1 MKLSSAFYCPDCQEV
16 FDNRK
21 YRGICPA
28 CANRFCYSVQKG
40 WSYIK
45 EENYEKDNHVFVT
58 PVRYN
63 CDRCSST
70 INSASKDTK

>member
-28 CANRFCYSVQKG
+28 CTNRFCYSIQKG
-40 WSYIK
+40 WSLIK
-45 EENYEKDNHVFVT
+45 EENYEKDNRSFKREVW
-58 PVRYN
+58 R
-63 CDRCSST
+63 
-70 INSASKDTK
+70 